1 MYLTYS
7 NNACYQF
14 NLGFDVNNIQ
24 GYILEQDETFIKIKI
39 KRINVLRHNIKTID
53 DIICLSKNT
62 IMSYFKISE
71 N

>member
-7 NNACYQF
+7 NKACYQF
-14 NLGFDVNNIQ
+14 NLSFDTNNIQ

-39 KRINVLRHNIKTID
+39 KRINVLRHNIKPID
-53 DIICLSKNT
+53 DVICLSKNAIT
-62 IMSYFKISE
+62 SYFIISE